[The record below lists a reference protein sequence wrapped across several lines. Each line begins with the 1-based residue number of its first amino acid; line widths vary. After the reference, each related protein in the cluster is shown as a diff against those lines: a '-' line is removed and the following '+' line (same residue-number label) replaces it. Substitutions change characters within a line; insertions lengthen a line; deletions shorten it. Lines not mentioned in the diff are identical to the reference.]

1 MNISTKYAKFKD
13 LLTSS
18 QQKEFLFFI
27 FLFLLVMIFEMLGI
41 GLVIPIITILSQDNL
56 NFLNHGFLA
65 EFNFEKFSKN
75 EMIIISMISLFLVY
89 SLKTI
94 FLTFVSFKQNR
105 FLAEIRH
112 KLSERLF
119 KIYLGKPYDF
129 HMQTNSAQLIRNVND
144 VEYFLQVMIALLMLI
159 TEAIVVFGVGTLLL
173 FYEPIGAISSI
184 IVFNS

>member
-41 GLVIPIITILSQDNL
+41 GLVIPIINILSQDNV

-65 EFNFEKFSKN
+65 EFNFEKFSKT
-75 EMIIISMISLFLVY
+75 EMISISMISLFLVY

-94 FLTFVSFKQNR
+94 FLTFVSFK
-105 FLAEIRH
+105 
-112 KLSERLF
+112 
-119 KIYLGKPYDF
+119 
-129 HMQTNSAQLIRNVND
+129 
-144 VEYFLQVMIALLMLI
+144 
-159 TEAIVVFGVGTLLL
+159 
-173 FYEPIGAISSI
+173 
-184 IVFNS
+184 